1 MNMGNS
7 KARGFTLLELLIA
20 ITMLVIVLTTLYG
33 SYRGILTRNPWI
45 ENELRSQEMARTCLN
60 QMLAD
65 LGAAYVVPSS
75 EYKPPQS
82 QGLSNPYSLIAENLP
97 TGKKTFPRLGFSSLS
112 QLRLGDGRQQDI
124 AHIVYYV
131 QLLPDGAFVLRRS
144 EAFYPYPLFKEDPA
158 DPVLCRDIRSL
169 NYTFYDGKGKEYQSW
184 DSDSSDHGRQTPA
197 AVHITMELEA
207 RQGTALKMETGLVFP
222 VVRTGNI
229 RKN

>member
-1 MNMGNS
+1 MNMGYS

-45 ENELRSQEMARTCLN
+45 ENELRSLEMARTCLN

-65 LGAAYVVPSS
+65 LGAAYIVPSS
-75 EYKPPQS
+75 EYKPPQF
-82 QGLSNPYSLIAENLP
+82 QDLPNPYSLTAENHP
-97 TGKKTFPRLGFSSLS
+97 TGKKTLPRLGFSTLFH
-112 QLRLGDGRQQDI
+112 LRLGDGRQQDI
-124 AHIVYYV
+124 ARIVYYV
-131 QLLPDGAFVLRRS
+131 QPLPDGAFALRRS
-144 EAFYPYPLFKEDPA
+144 ESFYPYPPFQEDPA

-169 NYTFYDGKGKEYQSW
+169 SYTFYDGKGKEYQSW
-184 DSDSSDHGRQTPA
+184 DSDSSVHGRQPPA

-222 VVRTGNI
+222 VVRPGNT